1 MKPNTST
8 DIAALHL
15 LRLLQLADS
24 SFPTSAFAFSNG
36 LEGLA
41 HLDIL
46 RTEADITAAIHVQI
60 EEGLAGVDLPAVL
73 HAHTAASEARLEG
86 IAELDALLSALKPV
100 PAFRAASLK
109 VGRRFLESAAAI
121 VDDPLVWAHRA
132 GGGSHYASAWGVVC
146 ARTGIDAEIAALAFG
161 SVALHGQT
169 AAAVRLGLIGQS
181 AAQRIATALQPALV
195 AAMTSAKS
203 TGLEEMGAYQPCFD
217 IAGLRQPDL
226 ETRLFAS

>member
-1 MKPNTST
+1 MKPNTFT

-24 SFPTSAFAFSNG
+24 SFPTGAFAFSNG

-109 VGRRFLESAAAI
+109 VGRRFLESAAVI
-121 VDDPLVWAHRA
+121 IDDPLVWAHRA
-132 GGGSHYASAWGVVC
+132 AGGSHYAS
-146 ARTGIDAEIAALAFG
+146 
-161 SVALHGQT
+161 
-169 AAAVRLGLIGQS
+169 
-181 AAQRIATALQPALV
+181 
-195 AAMTSAKS
+195 
-203 TGLEEMGAYQPCFD
+203 
-217 IAGLRQPDL
+217 
-226 ETRLFAS
+226 